1 MDDVDRLYPRR
12 GSYLED
18 KKVTGTIV
26 ILISVIALISSI
38 FVVYFYEKK
47 LTREI
52 VKHEE
57 RMKNK

>member
-1 MDDVDRLYPRR
+1 MDDVDRLYPGRD
-12 GSYLED
+12 SYLED
-18 KKVTGTIV
+18 KKMIGTIV
-26 ILISVIALISSI
+26 IFISVIALISSI
-38 FVVYFYEKK
+38 FVIYFYDKK

>member
-18 KKVTGTIV
+18 KKMIGTIV
-26 ILISVIALISSI
+26 ILISVIALTLSI
-38 FVVYFYEKK
+38 FLVYFYDKK

-52 VKHEE
+52 TQHEE

>member
-1 MDDVDRLYPRR
+1 MDDVDRLYPGR

-26 ILISVIALISSI
+26 ILISVIALILSI
-38 FVVYFYEKK
+38 FVVYFYDKK
-47 LTREI
+47 LTIEI